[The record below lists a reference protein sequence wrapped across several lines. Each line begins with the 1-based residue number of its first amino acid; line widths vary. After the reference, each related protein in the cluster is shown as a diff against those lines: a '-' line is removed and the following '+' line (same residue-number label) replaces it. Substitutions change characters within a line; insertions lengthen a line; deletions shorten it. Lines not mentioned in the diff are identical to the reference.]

1 MCCNV
6 SARLVSRKAD
16 EMCFWKVHFEMEIN
30 LLNNHHV
37 TVLMFIL
44 SSCLPNH
51 IVLHIS
57 KVQHMVVLLVSVIY
71 YLAAINFVFLLKDIV
86 CLAR

>member
-16 EMCFWKVHFEMEIN
+16 ELCFWKVHFEMEIN

-51 IVLHIS
+51 IVL
-57 KVQHMVVLLVSVIY
+57 
-71 YLAAINFVFLLKDIV
+71 
-86 CLAR
+86 